1 VIKVGAAE
9 GKYVNIQQRRLEKEW
24 SQEQLAR
31 YSGLSTRTIQR
42 IESGQKVGLE
52 SLKCLAAVF
61 EISTNTLTQEQNMNE
76 QNLAEHPHI
85 NKAERE
91 AINFAQLIFRGPK
104 KGEKDPL
111 MKIERDAIN
120 KIKTIWKTLKI

>member
-1 VIKVGAAE
+1 M
-9 GKYVNIQQRRLEKEW
+9 NIQQRRLEKEW
-24 SQEQLAR
+24 SQDQLAQ

-42 IESGQKVGLE
+42 IESGQKVGRE

-76 QNLAEHPHI
+76 QKVAQHLHS
-85 NKAERE
+85 NKVERE

-104 KGEKDPL
+104 KGAKDPL

-120 KIKTIWKTLKI
+120 TVKGILKTLQT

>member
-1 VIKVGAAE
+1 M
-9 GKYVNIQQRRLEKEW
+9 NIQQRRLEKEW
-24 SQEQLAR
+24 SQDQLSR

-61 EISTNTLTQEQNMNE
+61 EISTNALMQEQNMNE
-76 QNLAEHPHI
+76 QKVAEYPKI

-91 AINFAQLIFRGPK
+91 ATNFAQLIFRGPK

-111 MKIERDAIN
+111 MIIERDAIN
-120 KIKTIWKTLKI
+120 KVKAIWETFKT